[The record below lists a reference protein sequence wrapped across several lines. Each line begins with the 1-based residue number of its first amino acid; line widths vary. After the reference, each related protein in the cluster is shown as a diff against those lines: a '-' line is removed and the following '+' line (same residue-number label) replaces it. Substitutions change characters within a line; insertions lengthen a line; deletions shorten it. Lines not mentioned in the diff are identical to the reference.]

1 MLQHQLLI
9 ALSCTLLA
17 ACSKQVSASEKNATS
32 DGPPHCLAV
41 RTPLGYMGIQAAQPG
56 PLTCLVPLTSRS
68 ERSVLASVWM
78 DGVEFAVVGGTSPL
92 QLQAVSHALGSE
104 VLRDDRGLWAVHPAQ
119 PWPEG
124 LQDSPLTWLRR
135 DGQGASMT
143 GSLALPAVAEGLAWV
158 LMPMES
164 AFDGSAS
171 LTLST
176 NRGPITRAAGRQ
188 GAWLIEPRESMQI
201 QMQGVHL
208 DAVMLCQVDRIGHE
222 QRQDLQVESLVQDPE
237 KNPTLWSWH
246 QPMGEGPAL
255 PLLQTT
261 GSDTSTTWSQ
271 HVTLWSAQLPFA
283 QDTEMAWTLVAHL
296 PNGIAAGNP
305 ATAPAE
311 ASSKR
316 APWFEDVAQEAGLT
330 LKHFEGPDMQLDIRP
345 TMGPG
350 AAFGDY
356 DGDGLQDLYLM
367 QGSGRDGWKAPQNRL
382 YRNVGEGRFQ
392 DVTEAAGVGDT
403 GAGMGCLFF
412 DADGDGDLDL
422 YAANY
427 GVDVLYQNQG
437 DGTFQDASKAAGLE
451 LDLWS
456 AAVVAGDYDGDGD
469 LDLYVTSY
477 LEYDP
482 SKMPPADELDR
493 FQREDPTAM
502 LPFAFPGQRNVLLRN
517 DSKDGQ
523 LIFSDQT
530 EALGL
535 LNETGLSMQA
545 LWWDF
550 DKDLDPDLYVAND
563 VSPNVMFLNKGD
575 GTFEEVTFAL
585 GLDDPRGGMG
595 LDVGDVD
602 RDGDSDLM
610 LSNWQLES
618 NALYINRAGRKSAG
632 RVRQASFRDN
642 TVTSGLGPAGIGVTS
657 WGVAWFDAE
666 LDGDLDLFV
675 ANGYTSPDYV
685 STGICVGQPNHFFLN
700 EGRGR
705 FQEAFEI
712 AGPDLAVERASR
724 CVLPCDYDQDGDL
737 DILVTSNNGWVQL
750 LRNQSPRA
758 KNHFVGLRLHDKAGN
773 PFGIGARVTIT
784 AGDKKLVNNMRA
796 GMGYLG
802 GNAPQLLFGIG
813 AHTGPVQ
820 VQVTWRN
827 GKTTEVELPST
838 DAYFTVNSDG
848 KLQAH

>member
-1 MLQHQLLI
+1 MIHRQHLLI
-9 ALSCTLLA
+9 ALGLGLLA
-17 ACSKQVSASEKNATS
+17 ACGKPVAASEKQSPS
-32 DGPPHCLAV
+32 DAPPHCLAV
-41 RTPLGYMGIQAAQPG
+41 RTELGHMGLQG
-56 PLTCLVPLTSRS
+56 PTGDEHSYLIPLTSRS
-68 ERSVLASVWM
+68 ERAVLASVWK
-78 DGVEFAVVGGTSPL
+78 GAVEFAVVGGSSPL
-92 QLQAVSHALGSE
+92 ELSAVPHPLGSE
-104 VLRDDRGLWAVHPAQ
+104 LVQDDRGLWAVHPAE
-119 PWPEG
+119 PWPAAFED
-124 LQDSPLTWLRR
+124 QDLAWFRR
-135 DGQGASMT
+135 DGVGARRQST
-143 GSLALPAVAEGLAWV
+143 VELPAVQEGLAWV
-158 LMPMES
+158 LIPSETDWDEQP
-164 AFDGSAS
+164 A
-171 LTLST
+171 LTLET
-176 NRGPITRAAGRQ
+176 NRGPIGRAQGRQ
-188 GAWLIEPRESMQI
+188 GAWLLEPREPMQVELKG
-201 QMQGVHL
+201 QSL
-208 DAVMLCQVDRIGHE
+208 DALMLCRVERIGHE
-222 QRQDLQVESLVQDPE
+222 QLQPVQTKAQDSNRPSA
-237 KNPTLWSWH
+237 WSWH
-246 QPMGEGPAL
+246 RPMGEGPAL
-255 PLLQTT
+255 PLLQS
-261 GSDTSTTWSQ
+261 SDASPNWSEA
-271 HVTLWSAQLPFA
+271 VTLWSAQLDFA
-283 QDTEMAWTLVAHL
+283 QDTTQAWTLVARLAEAL
-296 PNGIAAGNP
+296 PPTPISTLAV
-305 ATAPAE
+305 E
-311 ASSKR
+311 ASSPRK
-316 APWFEDVAQEAGLT
+316 PWFVDVAKESGLA

-367 QGSGRDGWKAPQNRL
+367 QGGGREGWQAQENRL
-382 YRNVGEGRFQ
+382 YRNLGDGQFQ

-427 GVDVLYQNQG
+427 GVDVLYQNNG
-437 DGTFQDASKAAGLE
+437 DGTFSDVSKAAGLG

-477 LEYDP
+477 LDYDP
-482 SKMPPADELDR
+482 SKMPPADEMDR
-493 FQREDPTAM
+493 FQREDPTEM

-523 LIFSDQT
+523 LVFSDQT

-550 DKDLDPDLYVAND
+550 DRDNDPDLYVAND

-575 GTFEEVTFAL
+575 GSFEEVTFAL

-602 RDGDSDLM
+602 RDGDADMM

-642 TVTSGLGPAGIGVTS
+642 TVGSGLGPAGIGVTS

-666 LDGDLDLFV
+666 LDGDLDLFI

-700 EGRGR
+700 EGRGK
-705 FQEAFEI
+705 FQEASET
-712 AGPDLAVERASR
+712 AGPALAVERASR
-724 CVLPCDYDQDGDL
+724 CVLTCDYDQDGDL

-750 LRNQSPRA
+750 LRNESPRG
-758 KNHFVGLRLHDKAGN
+758 KNHFLGLRLKDLAGN
-773 PFGIGARVTIT
+773 QNGIGARVTLT
-784 AGDKKLVNNMRA
+784 AGDQTLSRSMRA
-796 GMGYLG
+796 GTGYLG
-802 GNAPQLLFGIG
+802 GNAPELLFGLG
-813 AHTGPVQ
+813 PHEGPVKA
-820 VQVTWRN
+820 QVTWRN
-827 GKTTEVELPST
+827 GQTTQVEIPTT
-838 DAYFTVNSDG
+838 DGYFTIASDG
-848 KLQAH
+848 ELRAN